1 MNDDK
6 IGALWEN
13 KTSKGQEYFSGQIE
27 WKGEKIKIVAFKN
40 NYKKEDRHPD
50 WNIMIS
56 KPKEERQEQRR
67 ESSSSGPENFQDDIP
82 WENKKPEPNLF

>member
-13 KTSKGQEYFSGQIE
+13 KTSKGQVYMAGQIE

-40 NYKKEDRHPD
+40 GYKKEDRHPD

-56 KPKEERQEQRR
+56 KPKEERQQE
-67 ESSSSGPENFQDDIP
+67 EPKSADGFQDDIP
-82 WENKKPEPNLF
+82 WETRKEPDLF